1 MWNRQHQEHVVSIEK
16 LYTSRIKNLE
26 DEISDVRRENEVL
39 RSENSRLETEVY
51 VIGYESVG
59 LGDVR

>member
-26 DEISDVRRENEVL
+26 DEISDVRRENEEL
-39 RSENSRLETEVY
+39 RSENNRLETEM
-51 VIGYESVG
+51 
-59 LGDVR
+59 

>member
-1 MWNRQHQEHVVSIEK
+1 MQKMKTAHENDKVMWNRQHQEHALSIEK

-39 RSENSRLETEVY
+39 RAENSRLETEM
-51 VIGYESVG
+51 
-59 LGDVR
+59 